1 MRRHS
6 DVNPGNVRVR
16 DPNTGQEFVTAAGKN
31 SYYRPQGREPPFGT
45 DQTDR
50 PNIDATELLIVR

>member
-6 DVNPGNVRVR
+6 DAILGQVRVR
-16 DPNTGQEFVTAAGKN
+16 DPNTGEEFETAAGKN
-31 SYYRPQGREPPFGT
+31 YYYRPLGSDRPFGT
-45 DQTDR
+45 DETDR